1 METIDLKFRN
11 LDIGYYFIYNDKA
24 YVKVN
29 DHSAMV
35 LFSYLETPLFSNVNS
50 VYNSM
55 DENGNY
61 TQPSHIKISFDA
73 EEIIKFVKRED
84 IKQFLVTEFLNSG
97 RKYIKFSEV
106 SIGDYFYVK
115 SENTFYKKVSYS
127 YAMPILKSKIGLD
140 DLERIV
146 ITIIASATNTTEEY
160 NALYYNGKKLA
171 SLNEKAIN
179 VITFSS
185 NFKSFEVKSFDLSLN
200 WFEDSKAFLR
210 YISNIEDETLTFIC
224 NNNDIENISDI
235 KNKKYNM
242 GHISMIYEENEDASK
257 ILTSV
262 GLTKNTIDNISN
274 QDTLVVSSLKNKELL
289 YLNKI
294 NADNQK
300 YDFYNN
306 KSKNYLEYTYSYETS
321 QKQYVPSTKK
331 EINLDEEVTV
341 VSFYEITS
349 KMLFDLSDN
358 DIRSYCD
365 YDLFNI

>member
-1 METIDLKFRN
+1 MESIDIKFRN

-29 DHSAMV
+29 DHSAMI
-35 LFSYLETPLFSNVNS
+35 LFSYLETPLFTNVNS

-55 DENGNY
+55 DENSNY

-73 EEIIKFVKRED
+73 EEIVKFVKRED
-84 IKQFLVTEFLNSG
+84 LKKYLVSEFLNSG

-106 SIGDYFYVK
+106 SIGDYFFIK
-115 SENTFYKKVSYS
+115 SENMFYKKVSYS

-140 DLERIV
+140 GLERIA
-146 ITIIASATNTTEEY
+146 ITIVASATNTLDEY
-160 NALYYNGKKLA
+160 NALYYNGKKLV
-171 SLNEKAIN
+171 SLNDKSIN

-185 NFKSFEVKSFDLSLN
+185 NFKSFEVKSFDTSLN
-200 WFEDSKAFLR
+200 WFEDSKSLLR
-210 YISNIEDETLTFIC
+210 YISSIEDGTLTFIC
-224 NNNDIENISDI
+224 NNNDIEGISDI
-235 KNKKYNM
+235 KNKKYNI
-242 GHISMIYEENEDASK
+242 GHISKIFDENEDAAK

-262 GLTKNTIDNISN
+262 GLSKNTIENISK
-274 QDTLVVSSLKNKELL
+274 QDTLIVSSLKNKELIF
-289 YLNKI
+289 LNKK
-294 NADNQK
+294 NVDSKK
-300 YDFYNN
+300 YDFYNDR
-306 KSKNYLEYTYSYETS
+306 SKKYLEYTYSYETS

-331 EINLDEEVTV
+331 EIQLDEDVTI

-365 YDLFNI
+365 YELFNI